1 MPNLNVQVADLPAGT
16 LGWAYGNTITLDIN
30 ANGAG
35 WYVDLNAPAA
45 GRFDLLTVVSHEIG
59 HLLGYEH
66 STDGQDVMAP
76 ALPIGTRRLPVAVT
90 VGANDLLGHSAKSSL
105 LIPEPRFDAT
115 QRELVDDTL
124 VAKDVVRETG
134 EDKDMRL
141 LPLMPSEYVVLP
153 RSSPEVVELSIL
165 DEIADEE
172 TELLEEDLLELLA
185 ANHP

>member
-1 MPNLNVQVADLPAGT
+1 
-16 LGWAYGNTITLDIN
+16 
-30 ANGAG
+30 
-35 WYVDLNAPAA
+35 
-45 GRFDLLTVVSHEIG
+45 
-59 HLLGYEH
+59 
-66 STDGQDVMAP
+66 
-76 ALPIGTRRLPVAVT
+76 
-90 VGANDLLGHSAKSSL
+90 
-105 LIPEPRFDAT
+105 
-115 QRELVDDTL
+115 VDDTL